1 MKFKV
6 IPLLQEY
13 FYEDWEK
20 VELVLGGAGKLG
32 DNSYFLTKKKN
43 CSSNFKTEL
52 DYDQTIK
59 KYQLVENPNK
69 QAF

>member
-32 DNSYFLTKKKN
+32 DNSYFLTKKK
-43 CSSNFKTEL
+43 TA
-52 DYDQTIK
+52 
-59 KYQLVENPNK
+59 
-69 QAF
+69 QAILKLN